1 MVISSWLAS
10 EQLSQ
15 EVIEDL
21 WSFSASM
28 ASVAV
33 MEAGFGDVR
42 GFILKN
48 RGI

>member
-1 MVISSWLAS
+1 MVTFQLPGS

-48 RGI
+48 KAI

>member
-1 MVISSWLAS
+1 M
-10 EQLSQ
+10 
-15 EVIEDL
+15 IEDL

-33 MEAGFGDVR
+33 MEAGFDGDVR

-48 RGI
+48 T